1 MKNCEVCGTLNLK
14 ENNYCTHCGCRI
26 VDENICPFCGEK
38 NSDSSELCINCHRH
52 ITPIAIDSFHDLFT
66 DHYFSLL
73 VNPNF
78 TVRDYINILNRIFKK
93 LDYVE
98 LTGTPKEKVLQIA
111 NAFTSVI
118 PISSGV
124 VHGEY
129 AIQYIFYDDRLDESF
144 QISTIIHEL
153 AHFLLFDL
161 SVKILCEIFDVKAS
175 PVLKSFVEYV
185 FVSSEIK
192 ITNEFYAH
200 TVENRYIPI
209 EFQRFNSFFQC
220 VNDLG
225 ISEEDSQ
232 IFIQLANSYAQDII
246 VFLDKYIDE
255 DLRESIKLQ
264 FKIDMVKPKN
274 NIYKDFTK
282 EQVDHDEK
290 NNMLIGLMAVY
301 FEMLYKNEEA
311 IEELEHTKNKFE
323 DI

>member
-1 MKNCEVCGTLNLK
+1 M
-14 ENNYCTHCGCRI
+14 
-26 VDENICPFCGEK
+26 
-38 NSDSSELCINCHRH
+38 
-52 ITPIAIDSFHDLFT
+52 
-66 DHYFSLL
+66 
-73 VNPNF
+73 
-78 TVRDYINILNRIFKK
+78 
-93 LDYVE
+93 
-98 LTGTPKEKVLQIA
+98 
-111 NAFTSVI
+111 
-118 PISSGV
+118 
-124 VHGEY
+124 
-129 AIQYIFYDDRLDESF
+129 
-144 QISTIIHEL
+144 
-153 AHFLLFDL
+153 
-161 SVKILCEIFDVKAS
+161 
-175 PVLKSFVEYV
+175 
-185 FVSSEIK
+185 
-192 ITNEFYAH
+192 
-200 TVENRYIPI
+200 
-209 EFQRFNSFFQC
+209 
-220 VNDLG
+220 G